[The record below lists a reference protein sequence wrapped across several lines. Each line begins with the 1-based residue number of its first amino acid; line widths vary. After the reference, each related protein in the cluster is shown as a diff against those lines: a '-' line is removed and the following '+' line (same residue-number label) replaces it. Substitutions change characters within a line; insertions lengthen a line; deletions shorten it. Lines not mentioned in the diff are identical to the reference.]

1 MSTKRVILIKEKAKN
16 EKNIN
21 AKKNYQKTRPKCML
35 VGVVKGTNATPTW
48 IRELLYMVNDTNAGH
63 ESVNHTQ
70 RSMNKMQVG
79 Q

>member
-1 MSTKRVILIKEKAKN
+1 
-16 EKNIN
+16 
-21 AKKNYQKTRPKCML
+21 ML